1 MIRKIMQKKTIL
13 KILRSTIKNFSII
26 KYLVRMYIIYMQ
38 CTHARNLVR
47 LHRCLVMKIKK

>member
-1 MIRKIMQKKTIL
+1 MIRKIMQKKIIL

-38 CTHARNLVR
+38 CTHARNLSE
-47 LHRCLVMKIKK
+47 IT